1 MDRATAS
8 GAVCRTFESSRGY
21 LSFRSGILSHP
32 ESCDGPRMDCIE
44 VIPSAGITPQHA
56 VPGSKSYTNR
66 ALIIAAMA
74 AGPSTLSGALIS
86 DDTRVARAAL
96 EHLGIKV
103 EFQEGTFRVHGMAGR
118 FSEPDAPL
126 YLGNSGTAT
135 RFLTAM
141 MTLQGFPSVITGNE
155 RMQERPIADL
165 LTALNELGAE
175 AVSERGNGC
184 PPVRVG
190 GARLRGG
197 RATVSGAIS
206 SQFLSALLMAAP
218 YAREEVVLEI
228 RDTLVSVPYVDL
240 TLDIMARFGV
250 EADHVDHRVFR
261 IPGRQVYGARHYD
274 IEGDASSAS
283 YFWGLAA
290 LLGQSMSVTNVPTDS
305 VQGDTRFL
313 QVLERMG
320 CTVSQRRGW
329 HVAGPRQLRALGDI
343 DLNALPDAAM
353 TVAVLAAFC
362 EGESRLCNI
371 GNLRVKETDR
381 LHALV
386 TELRKIGASVTELPD
401 GLHIHGDPASL
412 HGAEIE
418 TYDDHR
424 MAMCFGMAGAR
435 LPGIRIREPGCVAKT
450 YPDFW
455 DDLGRIGVAVR
466 KV

>member
-1 MDRATAS
+1 MQR
-8 GAVCRTFESSRGY
+8 
-21 LSFRSGILSHP
+21 
-32 ESCDGPRMDCIE
+32 IE
-44 VIPSAGITPQHA
+44 VIPSPGIAPEHA

-66 ALIIAAMA
+66 ALAIAAVA
-74 AGPSTLSGALIS
+74 DGTSTLRDVLIS

-103 EFQEGTFRVHGMAGR
+103 AHNNGAFTVHGLGGQ
-118 FSEPDAPL
+118 FSDPGTPL
-126 YLGNSGTAT
+126 FLGNSGTAT

-141 MTLQGFPSVITGNE
+141 MTLAGFPSTITGNE

-165 LTALNELGAE
+165 LAALAQLGAD
-175 AVSERGNGC
+175 VTSERGNGY
-184 PPVRVG
+184 PPVRI
-190 GARLRGG
+190 GATRLQGG

-218 YAREEVVLEI
+218 YAQQDVTLEVQ
-228 RDTLVSVPYVDL
+228 DTLVSVPYVDL

-250 EADHVDHRVFR
+250 EVTHDDYRLFR
-261 IPGRQVYGARHYD
+261 IPGRQVYAARDYA

-290 LLGQSMSVTNVPTDS
+290 LLGQAMCVTNVPPDS

-320 CTVSQRRGW
+320 CTVSRRRGW
-329 HVAGPRQLRALGDI
+329 HVSGPQQLRPLGDI

-362 EGESRLCNI
+362 QGETRLCNI
-371 GNLRVKETDR
+371 ANLRVKETDR
-381 LHALV
+381 LRALA
-386 TELRKIGASVTELPD
+386 TELRKIGAAVTELPD
-401 GLHIHGDPASL
+401 GLRIDGNPAAL
-412 HGAEIE
+412 HGAEID

-450 YPDFW
+450 YPGFW
-455 DDLGRIGVAVR
+455 DDLRGIGVPIEKA
-466 KV
+466 

>member
-1 MDRATAS
+1 M
-8 GAVCRTFESSRGY
+8 GSR
-21 LSFRSGILSHP
+21 P
-32 ESCDGPRMDCIE
+32 ESPDGPRMECIE
-44 VIPSAGITPQHA
+44 VIPTPGIAPQHA

-66 ALIIAAMA
+66 ALTIAAVA
-74 AGPSTLSGALIS
+74 DGDSILRGALIS

-103 EFQEGTFRVHGMAGR
+103 AYDDGAFTVHGRGGQ
-118 FSEPDAPL
+118 FSDPGAPL
-126 YLGNSGTAT
+126 FLGNSGTAT

-141 MTLQGFPSVITGNE
+141 MTLAGFPSTITGNE

-165 LTALNELGAE
+165 LAALDQLGAE
-175 AVSERGNGC
+175 VSSEGGNGC
-184 PPVRVG
+184 PPVRI
-190 GARLRGG
+190 GATRLQGG

-218 YAREEVVLEI
+218 YAREDVALEVQ
-228 RDTLVSVPYVDL
+228 DTLVSVPYVDL

-250 EADHVDHRVFR
+250 EVEHDDYRLFR
-261 IPGRQVYGARHYD
+261 IPGRQVYAARDYV

-290 LLGQSMSVTNVPTDS
+290 LLGQGMCVTNVPPDS

-313 QVLERMG
+313 QVLARMG
-320 CTVSQRRGW
+320 CTVSRRQGW
-329 HVAGPRQLRALGDI
+329 HVAGPQQLQALGDI

-362 EGESRLCNI
+362 PGETRLRNLA
-371 GNLRVKETDR
+371 NLRVKETDR
-381 LHALV
+381 LRALA
-386 TELRKIGASVTELPD
+386 TELRKIGAAVTELPD
-401 GLHIHGDPASL
+401 GLHIHGDPAAL
-412 HGAEIE
+412 HGADID

-435 LPGIRIREPGCVAKT
+435 LPGMRIREPDCVAKT
-450 YPDFW
+450 YPGFW
-455 DDLGRIGVAVR
+455 DDLRRVGIPVKQV
-466 KV
+466 

>member
-1 MDRATAS
+1 MER
-8 GAVCRTFESSRGY
+8 
-21 LSFRSGILSHP
+21 
-32 ESCDGPRMDCIE
+32 IE
-44 VIPSAGITPQHA
+44 VIPTPGIAPEHA

-66 ALIIAAMA
+66 ALTIAAVA
-74 AGPSTLSGALIS
+74 DGTSTLRDVLIS

-96 EHLGIKV
+96 ERLGIQV
-103 EFQEGTFRVHGMAGR
+103 THDDGVFTVHGLGGQ
-118 FSEPDAPL
+118 FSDPGTPL
-126 YLGNSGTAT
+126 FLGNSGTAT

-141 MTLQGFPSVITGNE
+141 MTLAGFPSTITGNE

-165 LTALNELGAE
+165 LTALAQLGAD
-175 AVSERGNGC
+175 VSSERDNGC
-184 PPVRVG
+184 PPVRI
-190 GARLRGG
+190 GATRLQGG

-218 YAREEVVLEI
+218 YARHDVVLEVQ
-228 RDTLVSVPYVDL
+228 DTLVSVPYVDL

-250 EADHVDHRVFR
+250 EVAHDDYRLFR
-261 IPGRQVYGARHYD
+261 IPGRQVYAARDYA

-290 LLGQSMSVTNVPTDS
+290 LLGQTMCVTNVPPDS

-320 CTVSQRRGW
+320 CTVSRRQGW
-329 HVAGPRQLRALGDI
+329 HVAGPQQLRPLGDI

-362 EGESRLCNI
+362 QGETRLCNI
-371 GNLRVKETDR
+371 ANLRVKETDR
-381 LHALV
+381 LRALA
-386 TELRKIGASVTELPD
+386 TELRKIGAAVTELPD
-401 GLHIHGDPASL
+401 GLHIDGNPAAL
-412 HGAEIE
+412 HGAEID

-435 LPGIRIREPGCVAKT
+435 LPGIRIREPDCVAKT
-450 YPDFW
+450 YPSFW
-455 DDLGRIGVAVR
+455 DDLRHIGISVE

>member
-1 MDRATAS
+1 MER
-8 GAVCRTFESSRGY
+8 
-21 LSFRSGILSHP
+21 
-32 ESCDGPRMDCIE
+32 IE
-44 VIPSAGITPQHA
+44 VIPTAGIAPEHA

-66 ALIIAAMA
+66 ALAIAAMA
-74 AGPSTLSGALIS
+74 DGRTTLRGALVS

-96 EHLGIKV
+96 ESLGIKV
-103 EFQEGTFRVHGMAGR
+103 DFVDGTFVVHGMGGR
-118 FSEPDAPL
+118 FNEPGAPL
-126 YLGNSGTAT
+126 FLGNSGTAT

-141 MTLQGFPSVITGNE
+141 MTLQGFSSIITGND

-175 AVSERGNGC
+175 VVSERGNGC
-184 PPVRVG
+184 PPVRIG
-190 GARLRGG
+190 GTRLQGG

-218 YAREEVVLEI
+218 YARQDVVLEV

-250 EADHVDHRVFR
+250 EVEHDDYRLFR
-261 IPGRQVYGARHYD
+261 IPGRQVYAARDYE

-290 LLGQSMSVTNVPTDS
+290 LLGQSMCVTNVPSDS

-320 CTVSQRRGW
+320 CTVTQRQGW
-329 HVAGPRQLRALGDI
+329 HVAGPQQLRALGEI

-362 EGESRLCNI
+362 DGETRLCNI

-386 TELRKIGASVTELPD
+386 TELRKIGAAVTELPD
-401 GLHIHGDPASL
+401 GLHVQGAPATL
-412 HGAEIE
+412 HGAEID

-455 DDLGRIGVAVR
+455 DDLRQIGVAVE
-466 KV
+466 KA